1 MTSDTGKQTAAPPRG
16 RPASPSPRAVL
27 GALRTRLLGGDRPY
41 VLGFL
46 AVLGLA
52 VVILSGPVRTW
63 AEQRDRIE
71 QREAVLEVLEQENGR
86 LAERVED
93 LNDPDTIEAE
103 AREEQGMYRP
113 GEVPYVVVP
122 PAVDQPQLR
131 PDAAED
137 DGEGDGWF
145 SRLREAVAD
154 ILGG

>member
-1 MTSDTGKQTAAPPRG
+1 MTADTGEQSAAPPRDG
-16 RPASPSPRAVL
+16 PAAPTPRAVL

-46 AVLGLA
+46 VVLGLA

-71 QREAVLEVLEQENGR
+71 QRESVLAVLEQENSR

-131 PDAAED
+131 PDAAAD
-137 DGEGDGWF
+137 DDDDGWF
-145 SRLREAVAD
+145 RRLREAVAD